1 MNLPKDIV
9 KIIISKTDLPFNEI
23 STLSKDVCAL
33 SFASYNFKNKIN
45 FGKLITQLCEAR
57 KERKFPR
64 MCDTYFLA
72 DSSVLIKY
80 LILNPS
86 VDKKRFANEA
96 FDYKK
101 INFNRNINE
110 RQRSA
115 IFTENSLC
123 DYLCNFFQPNHKNI
137 LACYFMRYENPNRDK
152 NRIEALLN
160 MKDLFFETK
169 KEKHETV
176 DEILEVAELR
186 KKYGEQLAK
195 KLSKFEGHLDRLFQT
210 NRFSTDNEFLSALS
224 KIMYSHYLTLCKNLE
239 VPCLEKETS
248 L

>member
-1 MNLPKDIV
+1 MNLPKDIL

-33 SFASYNFKNKIN
+33 SFASYNFAFKIN

-57 KERKFPR
+57 EGRKFPR

-86 VDKKRFANEA
+86 VDKKHFANETYY
-96 FDYKK
+96 YKK
-101 INFNRNINE
+101 TNFNRNINE

-123 DYLCNFFQPNHKNI
+123 DYLCNFFQPEHKNI

-152 NRIEALLN
+152 KRIEALLN
-160 MKDLFFETK
+160 IKDLFFETK
-169 KEKHETV
+169 KEKHETI
-176 DEILEVAELR
+176 DEILEVAKLR
-186 KKYGEQLAK
+186 KKHGEDLAK
-195 KLSKFEGHLDRLFQT
+195 KLNKFDGSLDKLFQT
-210 NRFSTDNEFLSALS
+210 IKYSTDSDLLTSVS
-224 KIMYSHYLTLCKNLE
+224 KNNVFTLFN
-239 VPCLEKETS
+239 S